1 MAYNF
6 GKTKAATANQY
17 LNPGIY
23 KLKVTDVTKDKFP
36 KGSPYVGIKFENE
49 DGLSFVEKFGFGSD
63 KASEV
68 STSRLQYIHLGFF
81 GKECDKEFKSL
92 DDLATYFGK
101 ALTGGKKTI
110 VKTIVVGGNE
120 SGNNVFACLP
130 YAGFILEDDND
141 AELGEFDPG
150 SKEYK
155 KVVKK
160 NTTVSEVA
168 DKENGLLND
177 SDDEE
182 IGTKSKSKSAEPK
195 AKAASK
201 GKPAVE
207 EKEEDDAD
215 DDDDMPW

>member
-23 KLKVTDVTKDKFP
+23 KLKVSEVAKGEFSNKKTD
-36 KGSPYVGIKFENE
+36 YLGIKFENE
-49 DGLSFVEKFGFGSD
+49 DGLSFVEKFSFGTD
-63 KASEV
+63 KSAEV
-68 STSRLQYIHLGFF
+68 AVSRLQYIHLGFF
-81 GKECDKEFKSL
+81 GKECTKEFTSL
-92 DDLATYFGK
+92 DEIVAYFKK
-101 ALTGGKKTI
+101 ALTEGKKTI

-141 AELGEFDPG
+141 AELGEFDPS

-160 NTTVSEVA
+160 NNSTSEVA
-168 DKENGLLND
+168 DKPNGLLND
-177 SDDEE
+177 ADESE
-182 IGTKSKSKSAEPK
+182 IGKGKKETKTS
-195 AKAASK
+195 AKAGAAS
-201 GKPAVE
+201 KPAVE
-207 EKEEDDAD
+207 EKADEDE
-215 DDDDMPW
+215 DMPW